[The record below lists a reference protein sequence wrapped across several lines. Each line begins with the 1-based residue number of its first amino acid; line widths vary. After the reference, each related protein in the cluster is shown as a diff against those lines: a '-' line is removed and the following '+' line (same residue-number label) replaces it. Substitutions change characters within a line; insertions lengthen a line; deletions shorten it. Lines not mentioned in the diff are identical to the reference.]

1 MCLHEFVKLVTRE
14 TTLLDNNHSE
24 PKALVRLFR
33 FPEQN
38 YNFSKRRIIKNI
50 LPHTNA
56 RMRANAFHEKTIAD
70 LKVEEYKNTLQEYWW
85 SSTPDFTICRSK
97 SMICILCKFKSI

>member
-38 YNFSKRRIIKNI
+38 YNFLKRRIIKNI
-50 LPHTNA
+50 LPHTDA
-56 RMRANAFHEKTIAD
+56 RMRANASRKDNCRPQSGRVQKYFARI
-70 LKVEEYKNTLQEYWW
+70 LVEFYARFYHLQE
-85 SSTPDFTICRSK
+85 
-97 SMICILCKFKSI
+97 